1 MVMRDNNLPAG
12 FSGNVTDSNV
22 VEGNFMPDAD
32 RSMIVEAN
40 SANFMVEVM
49 EASNHQPVI
58 VDFWA
63 PWCGPCKQ
71 LTPLLEKS
79 VMEAQGVVKLAM
91 VNIDENQAI
100 ASQLRVQSVPTVYA
114 FVNGQPVDGFA
125 GAQPESAVREFVQR
139 LVDQAGG
146 AGPDITALID
156 EAEEAIGVKN
166 FPEAGALFSQALE
179 AQPESE
185 LAMAGLLRCL
195 TGTGEHEDARAMI
208 DAMTDE
214 MQASDPVQKAIKAL
228 GIAEQAVASAG
239 QSDEFEAALLANP
252 EDPEAQYNMAVAQF
266 GAGDNEAAIT
276 MLLDMIAVDRSW
288 NDDAAR
294 IKLLEIFDALGPAA
308 PEVMVGRRKLSSL
321 LFS

>member
-40 SANFMVEVM
+40 SSNFMAEVM

-71 LTPLLEKS
+71 LTPLLEKC

-100 ASQLRVQSVPTVYA
+100 AGQLRVQSVPTVYA
-114 FVNGQPVDGFA
+114 FINGQPVDGFA

-139 LVDQAGG
+139 LVEQAGG
-146 AGPDITALID
+146 GGVDIAALID
-156 EAEEAIGVKN
+156 EAEAAIGGKN

-179 AQPESE
+179 AQPESD

-214 MQASDPVQKAIKAL
+214 MQASDAVQKAIKAL
-228 GIAEQAVASAG
+228 GIAEQAAASAG
-239 QSDEFEAALLANP
+239 QFDEFEAALSANP

-266 GAGDNEAAIT
+266 GAGENEAAIT
-276 MLLDMIAVDRSW
+276 MLLDMITADRSW
-288 NDDAAR
+288 NDEAAR

-308 PEVMVGRRKLSSL
+308 PEVMAGRRKLSSL